1 MIGRLWLLAC
11 GQVRVRVTGA
21 SLTRFLNPVR
31 GAGYHAA
38 ADGPH
43 GME

>member
-21 SLTRFLNPVR
+21 SDAVSQPVR

>member
-11 GQVRVRVTGA
+11 GQVRRLRDELQTDG
-21 SLTRFLNPVR
+21 FLNLCAARRSVR
-31 GAGYHAA
+31 CGKM
-38 ADGPH
+38 DR

>member
-21 SLTRFLNPVR
+21 SLTRFLNLC
-31 GAGYHAA
+31 AAHAA